1 MNETTA
7 ACIRASKYLIL
18 PQADFVLLAGGAT
31 DAEEYDASSQRSVL
45 VSSDVRMA
53 GQFSA
58 VALLR
63 DGRVRI
69 TGGCSENSGPR
80 TSAWMY
86 EPNAQ
91 RPQ

>member
-7 ACIRASKYLIL
+7 ACTRASKYLIL
-18 PQADFVLLAGGAT
+18 PQADFVLLADGAT
-31 DAEEYDASSQRSVL
+31 DAEEYDVSSQRSVS

-63 DGRVRI
+63 DGRVLI
-69 TGGCSENSGPR
+69 TGGYGENSRPR